1 MPGKSA
7 PVRLSQWSS
16 RSAGQR
22 SMLRGAFVDGRGGG
36 IRRASV
42 FRALPGRPLRQPAA
56 YRDWLAR
63 RDDFDRPGDL
73 AECLPDLG
81 HVLSAGRLFCQLS
94 GLPPTVFVT
103 RPASLRSPS

>member
-1 MPGKSA
+1 MGVGAASGGRA
-7 PVRLSQWSS
+7 CSGRYPVV
-16 RSAGQR
+16 RSASPPPIAIG
-22 SMLRGAFVDGRGGG
+22 
-36 IRRASV
+36 
-42 FRALPGRPLRQPAA
+42 
-56 YRDWLAR
+56 WLAVMIL
-63 RDDFDRPGDL
+63 DRPGDL